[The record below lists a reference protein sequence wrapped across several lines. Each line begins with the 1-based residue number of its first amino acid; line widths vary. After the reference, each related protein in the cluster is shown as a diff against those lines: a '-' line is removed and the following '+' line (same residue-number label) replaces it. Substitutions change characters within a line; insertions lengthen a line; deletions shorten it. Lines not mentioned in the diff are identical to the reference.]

1 MTTPQN
7 PYGAKNMSEVLKEG
21 LQYIDDRR
29 TGRVKSFKTPW
40 TGLNFAGIG
49 GLEWGSMMTIGARP
63 GSGKTMIVSQILR
76 ESRIH
81 NMDQDFSILEFQFEM
96 GDKQYAARQFAAE
109 VAMDYN
115 RVLSSYKQLDQFA
128 FEQMQKYLADTIA
141 LEKAG
146 VKRMLIKK
154 PIPAAEIE
162 KAIRYYYDAMGSKPM
177 VVTID
182 HSWLIK
188 KGQGDKDKF
197 DVLYN
202 TAEMLMQ
209 IKNELP
215 IIVLMI
221 TQMNRT
227 MEEASRLN
235 PGQVANYPTS
245 SDIFGGDALMQ
256 SSDMVIALNRPHK
269 ANVNIYGPR
278 KWITHKDQIY
288 MHLLKSRNS
297 ANDDNILFFNAE
309 FNRQQMIET
318 IEPQT
323 ASNTSGYVSY
333 AQGRGNN
340 NGGGNGN
347 RRNITADVGDEL

>member
-1 MTTPQN
+1 MSNPQN
-7 PYGAKNMSEVLKEG
+7 PFDAKDYSEVLIEG
-21 LQYIDDRR
+21 LKYIDDRR

-40 TGLNFAGIG
+40 TGLNYAGIG

-63 GSGKTMIVSQILR
+63 GAGKTMIVSQILR

-81 NMDQDFSILEFQFEM
+81 NPDQDFSILEFQFEM

-115 RVLSSYKQLDQFA
+115 QVLSSYQQLDDFSYKL
-128 FEQMQKYLADTIA
+128 MQRYLADTQA

-146 VKRMLIKK
+146 VQRKLIKK
-154 PIPAAEIE
+154 PICVSDIE
-162 KAIRYYYDAMGSKPM
+162 KAIRFYYKQMGAKFM
-177 VVTID
+177 IVTID

-188 KGQGDKDKF
+188 KSSGEKDKF

-209 IKNELP
+209 LKNELP

-227 MEEASRLN
+227 MEEASRAH
-235 PGQVANYPTS
+235 PGIIGNYPTS

-256 SSDMVIALNRPHK
+256 SSDMVIALNRPFK
-269 ANVNIYGPR
+269 SNINIYGP
-278 KWITHKDQIY
+278 KKYITHKDQIY
-288 MHLLKSRNS
+288 IHLLKVRNGG
-297 ANDDNILFFNAE
+297 DDNNVLFMNGE
-309 FNRQQMIET
+309 YNRQKMIET

-323 ASNTSGYVSY
+323 ATTGYTPYNNS
-333 AQGRGNN
+333 RGGGGT
-340 NGGGNGN
+340 GGGNN
-347 RRNITADVGDEL
+347 RRPISADIGQEL